1 MARKVNYSKK
11 IEKIKAQ
18 LDELSVE
25 IENGAKNEDVVVEQK
40 IKISDIDFESEE
52 VATLMKIQARLL
64 RVIQAKLKGYSI
76 SEYPSFVLI
85 SFISYA

>member
-1 MARKVNYSKK
+1 MARKVNFSKK

-25 IENGAKNEDVVVEQK
+25 IENGSKNEDVVVEQK

-64 RVIQAKLKGYSI
+64 RVIQAKLKG
-76 SEYPSFVLI
+76 
-85 SFISYA
+85 

>member
-1 MARKVNYSKK
+1 MARKVNFSKK
-11 IEKIKAQ
+11 IEKIKAR

-25 IENGAKNEDVVVEQK
+25 IENGSKNEDVVVEQK

-64 RVIQAKLKGYSI
+64 RVIQAKLKG
-76 SEYPSFVLI
+76 
-85 SFISYA
+85 

>member
-25 IENGAKNEDVVVEQK
+25 IENGSKNEDVVVEQK

-52 VATLMKIQARLL
+52 VATLMKIQSRLL
-64 RVIQAKLKGYSI
+64 RVIQAKLKG
-76 SEYPSFVLI
+76 
-85 SFISYA
+85 

>member
-1 MARKVNYSKK
+1 MARKVNFSKK

-25 IENGAKNEDVVVEQK
+25 IENGSKNEDIVVEQK

-64 RVIQAKLKGYSI
+64 RVIQAKLKG
-76 SEYPSFVLI
+76 
-85 SFISYA
+85 

>member
-40 IKISDIDFESEE
+40 MKISDIDFESEE

-64 RVIQAKLKGYSI
+64 RVIQAKLKG
-76 SEYPSFVLI
+76 
-85 SFISYA
+85 

>member
-40 IKISDIDFESEE
+40 IKNENNYFRRKS
-52 VATLMKIQARLL
+52 TWYWKR
-64 RVIQAKLKGYSI
+64 
-76 SEYPSFVLI
+76 
-85 SFISYA
+85 

>member
-1 MARKVNYSKK
+1 MARKVNFSKK

-25 IENGAKNEDVVVEQK
+25 IENGSKNEDVVVEQK
-40 IKISDIDFESEE
+40 IKISALDFESEE

-64 RVIQAKLKGYSI
+64 RVIQAKLKG
-76 SEYPSFVLI
+76 
-85 SFISYA
+85 

>member
-64 RVIQAKLKGYSI
+64 RVIQAKLKG
-76 SEYPSFVLI
+76 
-85 SFISYA
+85 